1 LVPNS
6 LVKWH
11 SLLTNVNT
19 CNLVEVH
26 IAKAQ
31 TPLYQYTI
39 ETKKKGDIYNLLGI
53 LDGVW
58 LLTTS
63 CEN

>member
-1 LVPNS
+1 
-6 LVKWH
+6 
-11 SLLTNVNT
+11 LLTDVNR

-39 ETKKKGDIYNLLGI
+39 ETEKKKGDIYNLLGI
-53 LDGVW
+53 LDGVDS
-58 LLTTS
+58 LQPHVKTK
-63 CEN
+63 CPCYNY